1 MIFSASCFST
11 SAVVA
16 TTKSALMTI
25 VLRIVIAKHFD
36 LIQTITNA
44 TFRWLTIIHEINDND
59 NLLII
64 FSRREI
70 LKPVIN
76 LKRSKCDER
85 RQEEQED
92 EGKKTSFLKSTHEE
106 FSSERNQFD
115 DVFVICYSSRDV
127 DDEDRLKTVT
137 ELQISF
143 NINKS
148 CNIFSH
154 PIFSEFIS
162 MKTSEKKQN
171 LID

>member
-92 EGKKTSFLKSTHEE
+92 EGKKTFYIIFLLHS
-106 FSSERNQFD
+106 NP
-115 DVFVICYSSRDV
+115 SSRSKR
-127 DDEDRLKTVT
+127 DEFR
-137 ELQISF
+137 
-143 NINKS
+143 
-148 CNIFSH
+148 
-154 PIFSEFIS
+154 
-162 MKTSEKKQN
+162 
-171 LID
+171 